1 VLGGYQHPTA
11 QSELS
16 LDGRIDTPALC
27 QACHVIKDSNLRD
40 ALRHVVIERKGYYG
54 TLHSIERQL
63 MASVTLIK
71 AAKLKDLVAN
81 FSHQIFEGKPDPF
94 QITSVIFPNQ
104 HLKNVITWEALSS
117 HEDER
122 QTKERCLAGVN
133 KYFTAEFIK
142 KVCDCLALPE
152 LPSSEELAWGLL
164 SRRIAS
170 DEAITSNQLSDAHQ
184 ISEALFRLPTNVPS
198 ALIAKDLDIHLPNS
212 LKNPSSESDDKLTVP
227 RLWRALIEQ
236 RSNLKDSLDQVNLI
250 APIEGELLKLD
261 QFEEPSGSTSK
272 TIKRFIG
279 DIHLVAPKSLSVLL
293 LRLLNVLSKHV
304 NVYLYMLTADPAQSV
319 SFAST
324 EAFNRNLKAIQE
336 LCPPVMSEGN
346 STSSETNS
354 NSGPDPSVS
363 LYRCTH
369 DARQVEM
376 LHEQLRSL
384 LLKKENQEPSELTQ
398 RDMLVLVSD
407 MKRFLP
413 YIEQNFFIGPYQS
426 KNLLC
431 GVIIDR
437 GLEEANPYELLIQS
451 LSRIFTRRLSLQA
464 VLDLFSLS
472 PVKERF
478 GMSDGHVARIK
489 SLLEKVN
496 LKWGIDA
503 KDRERLTQVRS
514 SLHTWRYAIER
525 LLLSELMDP
534 LDQPHAPYLN
544 VNLPSEAMGGTDYEL
559 IGRFLSFYQTF
570 EQLIAQHPA
579 PPTQDIHQPGAP
591 YLQWKEWLLMA
602 LKELTPLYQ
611 SDQVERLRGY
621 MVRQAIL
628 QVEQDISASR
638 PEALAQLSLTTGAVL
653 KAIGSALKSYRS
665 IRGKSGAGITFA
677 PISIGAGTPAKV
689 VAFLGMEEGTFPKA
703 LQLGLND
710 PLNPRHPTR
719 ISGSTERWVSE
730 AELSPSRVDSEWASF
745 LSACENTEQHIMAF
759 WTGSPRFHH
768 EEAVEPCGPV
778 RYLIERYKKLESAD
792 KQVKYKYWV
801 DVPISKYAP
810 ALFQEQASLISE
822 KAEDQPLK
830 QSYPIQSTSQ
840 VAYEAAQILADPNRE
855 AIEPTFPL
863 SGRTPNAIVRTAPE
877 LITLNQFA
885 KSISDPMN
893 TFLRLAGHQ
902 LTAHQEEQSHQI
914 PLEMNKLQEWSVN
927 MDLLD
932 QLMTLSHQHLTEE
945 LDELELSSKI
955 SADLPRLYQD
965 QYASLRAKGLIAPGA
980 QGRSIFTE
988 RWRHML
994 HYFWKHYR
1002 LISKQ
1007 HHARPVKNTVILDYS
1022 KRYNLKI
1029 AIPISMYLSKDSS
1042 EPHLFSDYT
1051 TSKIPNRPSKYLS
1064 VWVKYLALHTDD
1076 QNLLNLPSD
1085 LSSQITGTE
1094 RFEIIG
1100 LDQGFDYIA
1109 LDPTHPQ
1116 AKEDKLMRRRLDMTS
1131 QPEHIYKT
1139 IDEVCDHYR
1148 RVKSGDRG
1156 LLAWDFSL
1164 CEEMMKGQSSSVIEV
1179 IENRLESTFQP
1190 YKSNQEMINMQSSFL
1205 FGTDET
1211 FSDINDNLT
1220 EDFSRCL
1227 KFASTINDL
1236 FK

>member
-1 VLGGYQHPTA
+1 
-11 QSELS
+11 
-16 LDGRIDTPALC
+16 
-27 QACHVIKDSNLRD
+27 
-40 ALRHVVIERKGYYG
+40 
-54 TLHSIERQL
+54 

-71 AAKLKDLVAN
+71 AAKLKDLIAN
-81 FSHQIFEGKPDPF
+81 FSQQIFEGKLDPF

-104 HLKNVITWEALSS
+104 HLKNVIIWEALSS

-122 QTKERCLAGVN
+122 QTKERCLSGVN
-133 KYFTAEFIK
+133 TYFTAEFIK
-142 KVCDCLALPE
+142 KVCDCLGLPE

-198 ALIAKDLDIHLPNS
+198 ALIAQDLDIHLPNS
-212 LKNPSSESDDKLTVP
+212 LKDPSSEGEDALTVQ

-236 RSNLKDSLDQVNLI
+236 RSALQNTPDQVNLI
-250 APIEGELLKLD
+250 APVKGELFQFD
-261 QFEEPSGSTSK
+261 QPEKRDVNPSKS
-272 TIKRFIG
+272 IKRLIG
-279 DIHLVAPKSLSVLL
+279 DVHLVAPKALSVLL
-293 LRLLNVLSKHV
+293 LKLLKELSKHV
-304 NVYLYMLTADPAQSV
+304 NVYLYMLTEDPAKSV

-336 LCPPVMSEGN
+336 LCPPTMSEDN
-346 STSSETNS
+346 STSSISSSEL
-354 NSGPDPSVS
+354 DPAPKVS

-384 LLKKENQEPSELTQ
+384 LLTKEESQEPSELTQ

-426 KNLLC
+426 KDLLC

-489 SLLEKVN
+489 SLLENVN

-534 LDQPHAPYLN
+534 LDQPHSPYLN

-621 MVRQAIL
+621 MVRLAIL
-628 QVEQDISASR
+628 QVEQDISASH

-665 IRGKSGAGITFA
+665 IRGKLGAGITFA

-759 WTGSPRFHH
+759 WSGSPRFHH

-778 RYLIERYKKLESAD
+778 RYLIERYMKPESAD
-792 KQVKYKYWV
+792 KQVKYNYWI

-810 ALFQEQASLISE
+810 ALFQEQASQTSE
-822 KAEDQPLK
+822 KREDQPLK

-863 SGRTPNAIVRTAPE
+863 SGRAPNAILRTAPE
-877 LITLNQFA
+877 LITLNQLA

-914 PLEMNKLQEWSVN
+914 PFEMNKLQEWSVN
-927 MDLLD
+927 MGLLD

-945 LDELELSSKI
+945 LDERELSSKI
-955 SADLPRLYQD
+955 SADLPKLYQD
-965 QYASLRAKGLIAPGA
+965 QYASLRALGLIAPGA
-980 QGRSIFTE
+980 QGRSIFTQ

-1007 HHARPVKNTVILDYS
+1007 HHARPLKNTVILDYS

-1042 EPHLFSDYT
+1042 EPHLISDYT
-1051 TSKIPNRPSKYLS
+1051 TSKIEDRPSKYLET
-1064 VWVKYLALHTDD
+1064 WMKHLAFQTND

-1085 LSSQITGTE
+1085 FSFQMTGE
-1094 RFEIIG
+1094 EHFEIIG
-1100 LDQGFDYIA
+1100 IKENFDFVALEPSHHRTLD
-1109 LDPTHPQ
+1109 
-1116 AKEDKLMRRRLDMTS
+1116 DKLMRLRLDVTS
-1131 QPEHIYKT
+1131 QTEHVYKT
-1139 IDEVCDHYR
+1139 IDEVCEHYH

-1156 LLAWDFSL
+1156 LLAWNFSL
-1164 CEEMMKGQSSSVIEV
+1164 SEDIGKSDGVIDA
-1179 IENRLESTFQP
+1179 IEKRLENTYQS
-1190 YKSNQEMINMQSSFL
+1190 YKKSDQEMLEMQSDFL
-1205 FGTDET
+1205 FGTDEI

-1220 EDFSRCL
+1220 EDFSRCRQ
-1227 KFASTINDL
+1227 FASTINDL